1 MAGNARDPLFLLTT
15 VDDKSAGDSI
25 KKFVKDA
32 GGGAE
37 SEKTLISVWN
47 TAKKDDNCAAVSFKG
62 MTVYVLTA
70 TKLDKGGGTI
80 GKPTVLPL

>member
-1 MAGNARDPLFLLTT
+1 MAGNAREPLFLLTT
-15 VDDKSAGDSI
+15 VDDTSAGKMI
-25 KKFVKDA
+25 KKFVEDA

-37 SEKTLISVWN
+37 SEETLISVWD

-62 MTVYVLTA
+62 MTVLTA
-70 TKLDKGGGTI
+70 TKLDKDGGTI